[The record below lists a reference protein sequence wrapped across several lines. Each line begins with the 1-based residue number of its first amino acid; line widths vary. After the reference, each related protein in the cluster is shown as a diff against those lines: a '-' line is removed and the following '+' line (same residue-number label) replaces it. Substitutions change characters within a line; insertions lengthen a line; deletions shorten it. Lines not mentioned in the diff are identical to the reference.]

1 MIYPERLKPG
11 DTIGLVAPCS
21 AISADRAARCIEM
34 LENMGFRVKA
44 ADNLAASKG
53 GFMAGDEK
61 MRAEWINRMFKD
73 KEVDAVF
80 CLRGGDGGNRIVE
93 FLDLDAVRNNR
104 KIFLGYSDVTTLHLI
119 FNQECDLI
127 TYHGPMVSSNMLEH
141 FDEESKKA
149 LFEALMCEGDYEYR
163 APAGMP
169 VKVAR
174 EGRADGILTG
184 GNLCVMCASLG
195 TPYEMETEGR
205 ILFIEEIGGHI
216 GNMDRNIYQLKNA
229 GKLDKVKGILLGQFT
244 DCELEDENYGVTEAV
259 LDAVKGLDIP
269 VMYNVQSGHGF
280 PMITIPMGAM
290 CEMDTER
297 RSIKWTR
304 R

>member
-1 MIYPERLKPG
+1 
-11 DTIGLVAPCS
+11 
-21 AISADRAARCIEM
+21 
-34 LENMGFRVKA
+34 
-44 ADNLAASKG
+44 
-53 GFMAGDEK
+53 
-61 MRAEWINRMFKD
+61 
-73 KEVDAVF
+73 
-80 CLRGGDGGNRIVE
+80 
-93 FLDLDAVRNNR
+93 
-104 KIFLGYSDVTTLHLI
+104 
-119 FNQECDLI
+119 
-127 TYHGPMVSSNMLEH
+127 
-141 FDEESKKA
+141 
-149 LFEALMCEGDYEYR
+149 MCEGDYEYR

-169 VKVAR
+169 VKVAV
-174 EGRADGILTG
+174 EGRASGILTG